1 MAREC
6 YDHHAIASGKKQA
19 HECSAFDKEK
29 GLTQKDI
36 AEALQLTQSAV
47 SKLLS
52 GQRRLTVDR
61 ALTLARLLDFSVEE
75 LIEFLQDTTPAA
87 SN

>member
-1 MAREC
+1 MSIRQL
-6 YDHHAIASGKKQA
+6 I
-19 HECSAFDKEK
+19 KEK

-61 ALTLARLLDFSVEE
+61 ALTLARLLDVSVEE
-75 LIEFLQDTTPAA
+75 LIELLQDTTPAA
-87 SN
+87 SK